1 MSFAFRSN
9 VICDNMWTQFALNL
23 SRIKPYH
30 VLIVFL
36 KGLWAKTIDGVKL
49 MRTVNGM
56 SCLKC
61 AMTCAIKISTK
72 FKEEEE

>member
-1 MSFAFRSN
+1 MHRH
-9 VICDNMWTQFALNL
+9 VILPLMQCDLCQGVEVCLNL

-30 VLIVFL
+30 VPIVFL

-61 AMTCAIKISTK
+61 AMTCAIKIST
-72 FKEEEE
+72 E